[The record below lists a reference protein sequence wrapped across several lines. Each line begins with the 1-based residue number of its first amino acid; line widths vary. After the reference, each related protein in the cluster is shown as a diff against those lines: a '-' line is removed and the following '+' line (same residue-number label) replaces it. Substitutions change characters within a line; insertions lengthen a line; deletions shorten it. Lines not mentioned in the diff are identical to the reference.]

1 MQFTGGAG
9 LMLLQSRWPFWL
21 MFNTRKMMF
30 KLKTMYSVVAI
41 AAAVA
46 VFVPAAQAKVFSIPA
61 EDAIATINAP
71 EDWEPSETDKGV
83 EMNSPDRGIYIDVE
97 AVKADDISGAVA
109 ETVKLLASQG
119 LVLDQSSQKTSDSE
133 RDGLKMHDFLYDGT
147 DKDGP
152 TNFAI
157 TLVETSDPTA
167 YLMLTFWGSDE
178 ALKANGKTLGEITK
192 SVQLTKH

>member
-1 MQFTGGAG
+1 M
-9 LMLLQSRWPFWL
+9 P
-21 MFNTRKMMF
+21 
-30 KLKTMYSVVAI
+30 KLKIIYS
-41 AAAVA
+41 AVA
-46 VFVPAAQAKVFSIPA
+46 VAAALAVFAPSAQAKVFSIPA

-71 EDWEPSETDKGV
+71 DAWEPNETDKGV
-83 EMNSPDRGIYIDVE
+83 EMNSPDSGIYIDVE
-97 AVKADDISGAVA
+97 AVKADDITSAVA

-133 RDGLKMHDFLYDGT
+133 RGGLKMHDFLYDGK

-178 ALKANGKTLGEITK
+178 ALKANSKILGEITQ

>member
-1 MQFTGGAG
+1 MQFTGGSG
-9 LMLLQSRWPFWL
+9 LKLLYSRRPFRL
-21 MFNTRKMMF
+21 TFNTRKMMF
-30 KLKTMYSVVAI
+30 KLKTIYSVVAV
-41 AAAVA
+41 AALMAFA
-46 VFVPAAQAKVFSIPA
+46 PAAQAKVFSIPA

-71 EDWEPSETDKGV
+71 DDWEPSETDKGV

-97 AVKADDISGAVA
+97 AVKGDDITSAVA

-133 RDGLKMHDFLYDGT
+133 KDGLKMHDFLYSGK

-157 TLVETSDPTA
+157 TLVETSDPSA

-178 ALKANGKTLGEITK
+178 ALKANGKALGEITQ

>member
-1 MQFTGGAG
+1 
-9 LMLLQSRWPFWL
+9 
-21 MFNTRKMMF
+21 MF
-30 KLKTMYSVVAI
+30 KFKSIYSVVAV
-41 AAAVA
+41 AALMAFA
-46 VFVPAAQAKVFSIPA
+46 PAAQAKVFSIPA

-71 EDWEPSETDKGV
+71 DDWEPSETDKGV

-97 AVKADDISGAVA
+97 AVKADDITGAVA

-133 RDGLKMHDFLYDGT
+133 RDGLKMHDFLYDGK

-157 TLVETSDPTA
+157 TLVETSDPGA

>member
-1 MQFTGGAG
+1 
-9 LMLLQSRWPFWL
+9 
-21 MFNTRKMMF
+21 MF
-30 KLKTMYSVVAI
+30 KLKSIYSVVAL
-41 AAAVA
+41 AAALA
-46 VFVPAAQAKVFSIPA
+46 VYAPAAQAKVFSIPA

-71 EDWEPSETDKGV
+71 DDWEPSETDKGV

-97 AVKADDISGAVA
+97 AVKADDITGAVA

-133 RDGLKMHDFLYDGT
+133 RDGLKMHDFLYDGK

-157 TLVETSDPTA
+157 TLVETSDPSA

-178 ALKANGKTLGEITK
+178 ALKANGKTLGEITQ